1 MRPAR
6 PRRARWMPSSSAS
19 AVAHTPTGVRA
30 STSSPIPPATSS
42 LDRISSHLATRPTAG
57 RWIAIHSRW
66 RRAASGSSPQATS
79 ATARR
84 SVWPP
89 RLEKARWSPR
99 SSSPAS
105 PSSVSPSDLVVGLE
119 RARRRTEALLEQ
131 LSDEELTRQISP
143 LQSPLVWD
151 LAHIGHFEELWLLRR
166 VGGRRAVSSEYDE
179 LYDSFAHAR
188 GERGRLPILPP
199 EAARAYVREVRE
211 AVLALLPELSL
222 EEGDPLL
229 GRGFVVGM
237 VVQHELQHAE
247 TNVEYSAFVDA
258 GGYRDRD
265 VWSDEGWA
273 WREAEGARAP
283 LHWELDGRRRM
294 RRFGVVEALAPREP
308 VQHVSFH
315 EAEAYAQWAGKR
327 LPTEAE
333 WEKAVKTVAGELEHV
348 RGAVWQRT
356 ASFFDGYPGFRAFP
370 YAEYSE
376 LFFGDKY
383 RVLRGGSWFT
393 DPLVARPTFR
403 NWDLP
408 QRRQIF
414 SGLRC
419 ARDA

>member
-1 MRPAR
+1 M
-6 PRRARWMPSSSAS
+6 
-19 AVAHTPTGVRA
+19 
-30 STSSPIPPATSS
+30 
-42 LDRISSHLATRPTAG
+42 
-57 RWIAIHSRW
+57 
-66 RRAASGSSPQATS
+66 
-79 ATARR
+79 
-84 SVWPP
+84 
-89 RLEKARWSPR
+89 
-99 SSSPAS
+99 
-105 PSSVSPSDLVVGLE
+105 SPSDLVVGLE

-199 EAARAYVREVRE
+199 QAARAYVREVRE

-222 EEGDPLL
+222 DDGDPLL
-229 GRGFVVGM
+229 ERGFVVGM

-247 TNVEYSAFVDA
+247 TMVQALALAGLPGPAPQGPPEVSASGEVTVPGGPFSLGSDHQWAYDNERPVHLVELPPFRIDRGLVTNVEYSAFVDA

-283 LHWELDGRRRM
+283 LHWELDGRRRLR
-294 RRFGVVEALAPREP
+294 RRFDVVEALAPREP

-348 RGAVWQRT
+348 RGAVWQWT